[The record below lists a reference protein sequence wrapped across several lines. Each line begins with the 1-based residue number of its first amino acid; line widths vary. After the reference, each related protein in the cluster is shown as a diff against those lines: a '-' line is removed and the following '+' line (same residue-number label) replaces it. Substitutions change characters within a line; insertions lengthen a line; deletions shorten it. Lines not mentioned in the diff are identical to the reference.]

1 MIYLCV
7 CACWGHKKKITGDL
21 VRNWKLCL
29 RNEKEVVFQRRHH
42 QRKQML
48 RNKTENHVRGNV
60 LLLALAC
67 LGGFQLTSF
76 TIVHRTRTYTEIKE
90 EVASCVG
97 SPPNV
102 RLSDRFSK
110 QKPPYRDRHHPLV
123 HKAPLNFLLH
133 LSPALLVFTSLHV
146 HLQFVFYID
155 IFRYV
160 HLWFH
165 PQMKRLTQLAM
176 TQGSGPQQVVT
187 RWSYEVSTHLTLLIL
202 KRSK

>member
-1 MIYLCV
+1 MIYVCV
-7 CACWGHKKKITGDL
+7 CVHAEVIKKITGDL

-29 RNEKEVVFQRRHH
+29 RNEKEVVFHRRYH

-60 LLLALAC
+60 LPLALAC
-67 LGGFQLTSF
+67 LGGFELTSF

-102 RLSDRFSK
+102 SLSDRFSK
-110 QKPPYRDRHHPLV
+110 QSPLTET
-123 HKAPLNFLLH
+123 HITHSSIKLHWTSCFIFLL
-133 LSPALLVFTSLHV
+133 LCLFTCAPTLCLLHWHF
-146 HLQFVFYID
+146 
-155 IFRYV
+155 FRYV

-165 PQMKRLTQLAM
+165 PQIKWLTQLVM
-176 TQGSGPQQVVT
+176 TQGSGPQQGGYKMIV
-187 RWSYEVSTHLTLLIL
+187 WS
-202 KRSK
+202 